1 MALDDY
7 ETLAALVRGEPLPVM
22 LVDLDVLDAN
32 VRRLAAVAA
41 QHGKNLRV
49 ASKSVRVPDLLKRIV
64 SVGGPCFRGVMCF
77 SVPEA
82 QVLAGEGFDDLL
94 IAYPTVQRSD
104 LAIARS
110 LAAAGKTITLMI
122 DSPVHVAMLADF
134 WCDSGGG
141 EALRVCIDQD
151 MSWRPGGLHIGVQRS
166 PVRSIDDF
174 AALLDTV
181 LQRSELRLAGVM
193 GYEAQIAGVG
203 DENPFAP
210 LLNPAKRLIKAQ
222 SVKDVA
228 SKRRAVAELLLRRGV
243 SIDFFNGGGTGSI
256 RTTSSEEWVTE
267 VTAGSGFLQSHL
279 FDYYAKNEN
288 QPAMCFAL
296 QVTRVPQSDRVTC
309 QSGGFIASGPSD
321 ADKAPI
327 PFLPAGL
334 KTDKMEGFGEVQT
347 PLLLPP
353 ALRGKLRP
361 GDPVFFR
368 PAKAGEIAERFNEYV
383 LIENGTLAGRARTYR
398 GLGHCF
404 Y

>member
-256 RTTSSEEWVTE
+256 RTTSSEE
-267 VTAGSGFLQSHL
+267 
-279 FDYYAKNEN
+279 
-288 QPAMCFAL
+288 QP
-296 QVTRVPQSDRVTC
+296 
-309 QSGGFIASGPSD
+309 SGGTSSSLSAPTVKPHTRRNQGRSD
-321 ADKAPI
+321 SDGVRSAYTGVD
-327 PFLPAGL
+327 
-334 KTDKMEGFGEVQT
+334 MS
-347 PLLLPP
+347 
-353 ALRGKLRP
+353 
-361 GDPVFFR
+361 
-368 PAKAGEIAERFNEYV
+368 ERWGISV
-383 LIENGTLAGRARTYR
+383 LINR
-398 GLGHCF
+398 GSPGGSLP
-404 Y
+404 